1 MEGTPRGMAML
12 RNGTY
17 FGECLVDCNEEI
29 TVTPEK
35 VTYSL
40 TSNVRDADHPDIHA
54 EGPVT
59 RSEWEELAGAL
70 DSEALR
76 SLPETIGQPDAAD
89 AGGEFLEVSQGA
101 VTRRV
106 NFDLGAPV
114 PEVAPLLDALRGLR
128 ARLARQHRR

>member
-1 MEGTPRGMAML
+1 VDGTPKGVTVL

-29 TVTPEK
+29 AVTPEK

-40 TSNVRDADHPDIHA
+40 TSNVPDADHPDIHA

-59 RSEWEELAGAL
+59 RSEWEQLTGAI

-76 SLPETIGQPDAAD
+76 SLPETIGQPDATD
-89 AGGEFLEVSQGA
+89 AGGEFLEVSDGA
-101 VTRRV
+101 RMRV
-106 NFDLGAPV
+106 DFDLDATI

>member
-1 MEGTPRGMAML
+1 MTVL

-35 VTYSL
+35 ITYSL
-40 TSNVRDADHPDIHA
+40 TSNVADTDRPDIHA

-59 RSEWEELAGAL
+59 RSGWEELAGAI
-70 DSEALR
+70 DFEALR

-89 AGGEFLEVSQGA
+89 AGGEFLEVTDGA
-101 VTRRV
+101 TRRV
-106 NFDLGAPV
+106 DFNPGATV

>member
-1 MEGTPRGMAML
+1 MEGKPIGMTML

-29 TVTPEK
+29 AVTPEK

-40 TSNVRDADHPDIHA
+40 TSNVPDADRPDIHA

-59 RSEWEELAGAL
+59 RSEWEQLTGAI

-89 AGGEFLEVSQGA
+89 SGGEFLEVSDGA
-101 VTRRV
+101 RRRV
-106 NFDLGAPV
+106 DFELDAAV
-114 PEVAPLLDALRGLR
+114 PEVAPLLDALRELR
-128 ARLARQHRR
+128 ARLAHQHRR